1 MTQTTLDQA
10 ATGLLVNL
18 VTFQWLEGFTPATDQ
33 EVRGYVAGSSTLD
46 VGAQRFIAIPPLDIR
61 FGKQDGGTGDVPV
74 ILKMPP
80 LRPFDNLIR
89 DDGVHAP
96 ILCTIEQFDPS
107 GDATSG
113 TVLYQ
118 GEVDKVKENPGG
130 NADVLEITLVGPK
143 RRLLAALGIPI
154 LRFCPWAFGD
164 KSCCVDL
171 IPIRE
176 TGTVTTVSGFD
187 VTVSGL
193 TTTAISRYW
202 HRGSINVRGAEL
214 FIREYTTGSTF
225 TLQVAPPPS
234 WVGEAARLTPG
245 CDKTLGTCITR
256 WDKEENFGGSGIKMP
271 GYHPVFAQG

>member
-1 MTQTTLDQA
+1 MTQTSLDQA
-10 ATGLLVNL
+10 SNVLLVNL
-18 VTFQWLEGFTPATDQ
+18 LTFQWLEGFVPATDQ
-33 EVRGYVAGSSTLD
+33 EVRGYVAGASTLD
-46 VGAQRFIAIPPLDIR
+46 VGAERFIGIPTLGIR
-61 FGKQDGGTGDVPV
+61 FGKQDGGSGDVPV
-74 ILKMPP
+74 ILTMEP

-96 ILCTIEQFDPS
+96 ILCTIEQTDPLKT
-107 GDATSG
+107 DTRQ
-113 TVLYQ
+113 VLYQ
-118 GEVDKVKENPGG
+118 GEVDKVKESPGG
-130 NADVLEITLVGPK
+130 KQGVIEVTLVGPK

-164 KSCCVDL
+164 KNCCVDL
-171 IPIRE
+171 VPIRE
-176 TGTVTTVSGFD
+176 TGTVASVSGFD

-193 TTTAISRYW
+193 TTTADLRYW

-245 CDKTLGTCITR
+245 CDKTLATCITR
-256 WDKEENFGGSGIKMP
+256 WNKEENFGGSGIKMP